1 MYFFLLRSALVLYF
15 FFFFQAED
23 GIRDVAVTGV
33 QTCALPI
40 CVRVRQWRRERYQA
54 VVHGAIG
61 ALEHLNL
68 LVDTGSIPSMV
79 DRRVTKKLGVDV
91 QESEIVAVAFGQKS
105 RVLTTVLPNVGLSPL
120 RAESVTAGVGDLSFL
135 NGVDAIIGLDVLTR
149 SSFSIDYETRQVAF
163 GPLVP
168 REPTV
173 QLEGTPPFLTVRLA
187 LAGRPI

>member
-1 MYFFLLRSALVLYF
+1 
-15 FFFFQAED
+15 
-23 GIRDVAVTGV
+23 
-33 QTCALPI
+33 
-40 CVRVRQWRRERYQA
+40 
-54 VVHGAIG
+54 
-61 ALEHLNL
+61 
-68 LVDTGSIPSMV
+68 MV

-105 RVLTTVLPNVGLSPL
+105 RDLTTVLPNVRLSPL

-149 SSFSIDYETRQVAF
+149 SSVSIDYETRQVAF

-187 LAGRPI
+187 LAGRPIRRLVDTGSWCLVLFERRMRDRLPHMLGQGEKLLNVSRSAGIQSATHAARQRWGRAVPPSTPATSRKRGRCW